1 MAGRKDSVKFK
12 CKETSESKRRNLGL
26 ITVKNMASFNYCNLG
41 AICPAV
47 SDSACNVGKLLSA
60 TDLCKESATWTGNQS
75 FVYCKVRGCR
85 KLSPIGLH
93 LLLLH
98 KETINCS

>member
-1 MAGRKDSVKFK
+1 MSL
-12 CKETSESKRRNLGL
+12 KRRNLGL
-26 ITVKNMASFNYCNLG
+26 ITAKNIASFNYCNLG

-75 FVYCKVRGCR
+75 FVYCKVGGGGVPQVFSYRVT
-85 KLSPIGLH
+85 LVAF
-93 LLLLH
+93 
-98 KETINCS
+98 T